1 MGKEVFSEFELRAMG
16 FKIGDEENY
25 SPVNCVGSSE
35 ETMNTKIIKKKCRG
49 VVAKEVVKGDGTGT
63 LKITA
68 HIPYEVYTKMYGMTL
83 DGLVS
88 GVQAYGQK
96 SVHKNMSIVQDVYDE
111 DGNEKLKAYPNCIL
125 ETGVSRKI
133 ENGAEEVAELE
144 LEIAIMPDDDG
155 NGMYEVIVT
164 DLGSG
169 KENVK
174 NQWMTAFGP
183 ELVKEEE

>member
-1 MGKEVFSEFELRAMG
+1 MGKAVFSEFELRAMG
-16 FKIGDEENY
+16 FKFEGEESY

-49 VVAKEVVKGDGTGT
+49 VVVKEVVKGDGTGI

-83 DGLVS
+83 EGLIK
-88 GVQAYGQK
+88 GVQAYGQNSIHK
-96 SVHKNMSIVQDVYDE
+96 SMSIAQDVYDE

-155 NGMYEVIVT
+155 NGMYEMIVD
-164 DLGSG
+164 DLDSG
-169 KENVK
+169 HENVK
-174 NQWMTAFGP
+174 NQWMTAFSP
-183 ELVKEEE
+183 ELVKADE